1 VQAGNDRNTAQTE
14 ARSAE
19 KKAVAA
25 EKRAVAL
32 ERMPQKLA
40 DAEKETLALTAEL
53 EAARA
58 AGENKDRQLTELR
71 ASLVKATE
79 GRKAADKEHAMAENV
94 RAPQSRMSD
103 VRSLIPIS
111 MAPPDADSAPC

>member
-1 VQAGNDRNTAQTE
+1 
-14 ARSAE
+14 
-19 KKAVAA
+19 
-25 EKRAVAL
+25 
-32 ERMPQKLA
+32 MPQKLA